1 VVETIAQKQRDL
13 LDEEYTELME
23 DQDPEVQPG
32 FFEGDM
38 AGVNTEE
45 V

>member
-1 VVETIAQKQRDL
+1 
-13 LDEEYTELME
+13 LME

-45 V
+45 VWKKDSQSKFRLLSI